1 MGQYKRMVSY
11 LYKYIN
17 GAKSQNTGFVRIELM
32 DVQCRFT
39 VQMRMVPFEVF
50 PKVYL
55 YIQKEHG
62 AKCIEV
68 SDMGTKSG
76 NLVSRF
82 ALDKNNIEQTGYS
95 FEDIDGLVVYISD
108 EMFFATS
115 WVRDEVKLGQIEIV
129 SKTREMPADSIFETE
144 NTKRLNENNIS
155 ESSNTGRKNIYE
167 SGNMKSVKEKN
178 VFDMENEKRLN
189 ENNTS
194 DIENAERINEND
206 IFENVSD
213 ECMQVYNLSDNSLAG
228 KGYEVNDTEKFG
240 KYAGQ
245 NMDSDEVA
253 SVAET
258 RAESDI
264 NTGKMVIKASVYE
277 ENDKDFGERILST
290 FPVMY
295 PFASGIIDKSV
306 RIELK
311 DIGCLPIKMWVLAN
325 NTFLLHGYCSYR
337 HIIFAKIKISDIETQ
352 YAVGSPGIYNSYDE
366 NIARQHGFIYFQP
379 IGEVKDKNGT
389 FGYWIHPLK

>member
-95 FEDIDGLVVYISD
+95 FDDIDGLVVYISD

-194 DIENAERINEND
+194 DIENAERINENN

-245 NMDSDEVA
+245 NMDPDEVA

-264 NTGKMVIKASVYE
+264 NTEKMVIKASVYE

>member
-115 WVRDEVKLGQIEIV
+115 WVRDEVKMGQIEIV

-194 DIENAERINEND
+194 DIENAERTNEND

-228 KGYEVNDTEKFG
+228 IGYEMNDTEKFG

-264 NTGKMVIKASVYE
+264 NTEKVVIKASVYE

>member
-115 WVRDEVKLGQIEIV
+115 WVRDEVKLGKIEIV

-264 NTGKMVIKASVYE
+264 NTEKMVIKASVYE